1 LVVCTKTK
9 KKGTGFS
16 PPPVPSTALP
26 GTYPL
31 GIYPLVTTGGGALP
45 LPTYCAQPAML
56 RRANIAAVA
65 RASFFIELSLVM
77 TTNLITNGMASPLVL
92 KKHTRHG
99 N

>member
-1 LVVCTKTK
+1 MTIAQKR
-9 KKGTGFS
+9 KG
-16 PPPVPSTALP
+16 PPPAVPSDAVRFCSET
-26 GTYPL
+26 
-31 GIYPLVTTGGGALP
+31 YPLVTTGGGALP

-65 RASFFIELSLVM
+65 RASIFIELSFVM
-77 TTNLITNGMASPLVL
+77 TSRQLTKGMAPLLVL